1 MGRTLKWIIGIFVG
15 VIVAVIVVVYIILAS
30 YDFNDLKPQISNA
43 ALEATGRELRIGGDI
58 DLDIGLTPALVLT
71 DIGFQNAP
79 WGSRPELATIKR
91 FEIKIALVPL
101 LSGEIE
107 IKRFILTEPDILIE
121 TDKSGK
127 SNLLFEKPKKVTPEK
142 KEEKKTEKGV
152 THLPALSFNQ
162 LLIENGKLAY
172 RDGVSG
178 KSYQVMLTRVTTSSA
193 GMESP
198 LKINLDGDYQKE
210 PFNLS
215 GTIGPLAALT
225 DPGKNFS
232 LNMTAKA
239 LNATVTLDGYIKD
252 VMSQRGMDL
261 GFNIQVPSLK
271 KISELAG
278 KPLPPIEALK
288 VTGRASDTG
297 KKSYKISDLKV
308 SFGNNEVKGYIELAL
323 AKKTPAI
330 AATISS
336 QNLDLRPLFPK
347 SREQQEP
354 DVKEKKPAKKAKKVF
369 PDDPLELD
377 ALKQVD
383 VDAKLRIGKMILPQ
397 LAVSDLKVDISLR
410 GGHLKVMPLKATI
423 GGGALDG
430 SVFLRPQGKAIAVVT
445 KLKVKGFQFG
455 SMLKEMNITE
465 LIEGNIDV
473 DIDLKG
479 QGASVAELMSGLD
492 GYTSI
497 IMGQGRIHNKYI
509 DLLGRE
515 LSSGIFRLLNP
526 VKVKM
531 DYTAINCMVS
541 RFDIRKGIADSTALV
556 FDTSLMSVVGT
567 GKINLGTEK
576 LSLSLNPSPKKGLGG
591 FSLSLGELAKPFKL
605 AGTLAEPS
613 LAIDPTKAALAI
625 VKTVGGVALFGPAGI
640 AAALMSKSKG
650 DENPCLSAI
659 EAEKSGVKS
668 EKKAKKPEDTKKEYL
683 PDVGKTLKK
692 LFGR

>member
-58 DLDIGLTPALVLT
+58 DLDIGLTPTLVLT

-308 SFGNNEVKGYIELAL
+308 SFGNNEVKGSIELAL

-383 VDAKLRIGKMILPQ
+383 ADAKLRIGKMILPQ

-526 VKVKM
+526 VKVKK

-556 FDTSLMSVVGT
+556 FDTPRMSVVGT